1 MRVLKLLLIPAA
13 LALAPAAMAAPTSPG
28 GRADDEVMSGI
39 ETTPVYHRGYWH
51 DRYYYGPPRRYWR
64 GHRYGHRYYYG
75 PRCYWSRY
83 WHRTVCR

>member
-1 MRVLKLLLIPAA
+1 MRVVKLLLIPAA

-28 GRADDEVMSGI
+28 GSAADVKSGI

-64 GHRYGHRYYYG
+64 GHGYGHRYYYG

-83 WHRTVCR
+83 WHRTICR